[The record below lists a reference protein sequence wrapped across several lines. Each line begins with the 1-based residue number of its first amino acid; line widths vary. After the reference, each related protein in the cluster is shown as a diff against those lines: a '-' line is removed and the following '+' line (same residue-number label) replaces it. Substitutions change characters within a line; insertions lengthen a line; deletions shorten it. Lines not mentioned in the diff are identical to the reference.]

1 MANSGVGARLAVDI
15 GGTFTDVVLES
26 GDQQTTAK
34 VLTTPAAP
42 EEGVL
47 AGVERALQASGV
59 KPGDISLL
67 IHGTTLATNA
77 IIERKGAKIALVT
90 TEGHRDALEMALE
103 NRFEQYDI
111 NIDRP
116 PPLAPR
122 QLRWTVR
129 ERLNVAGEA
138 LVPLNDASVEAI
150 LPNIE
155 KHGIEALAIGLLH
168 AYANPAHEERVRDIV
183 RAAYPNLP
191 ISISA
196 EVCPEIR
203 EYERQSTTCAN
214 AYVQPRMSRYL
225 KELDERLTAL
235 GFGCPFLLM
244 TSGGGLTT
252 LANAI
257 RFPIRLVESGPAGGA
272 ILAAEIAAETGLDR
286 VVSYDMGGTTA
297 KICLIDDGEPL
308 ATRTFEVARAYRNK
322 KGSGLPVRIPAIE
335 MVEIGA
341 GGGSIA
347 TMDGMGRL
355 AVGPESAGSD
365 PGPACYDMG
374 GDAPTVTDAD
384 VALGKIE
391 PSRFAGGSV
400 KLAPEKA
407 GAAIVAKIGER
418 LGMTEP
424 LAAYAISEIVD
435 ENMANAARVHAIE
448 WGKDIA
454 ERAMIAFG
462 GAAPLHAARLAEKL
476 GLTEVIVPSGAGVG
490 SAVGFLRAPISYE
503 VVRSRYMRLD
513 SFDARTAN
521 SVLDDMSREARDV
534 VNAGAAGADLVETRL
549 AFMRYVGQGHEIT
562 VALPDRPLESEDR
575 AALRSAFNEAYSQLY
590 GQTVPNVEVEILS
603 WTLTVST
610 AKKPPGKTTEPPAAA
625 ELASPSG
632 TRDVFDP
639 AKQDFVTAGV
649 YERDDLR
656 LGDRL
661 QGPALIVE
669 SQTTTYVTSVFN
681 ARIDG
686 RGYIVMNRKAETQ
699 A

>member
-1 MANSGVGARLAVDI
+1 MADKGARLAVDI
-15 GGTFTDVVLES
+15 GGTFTDVVLERD
-26 GDQQTTAK
+26 GRQTTAK

-42 EEGVL
+42 EEGVI
-47 AGVERALQASGV
+47 AGVGRALEEAGMAPADVS
-59 KPGDISLL
+59 IL

-77 IIERKGAKIALVT
+77 IIERKGAKIALLT
-90 TEGHRDALEMALE
+90 TEGHRDSVEMALE

-129 ERLNVAGEA
+129 ERMNVAGD
-138 LVPLNDASVEAI
+138 PLIPLDEASVEAV
-150 LPNIE
+150 LPLIR
-155 KHGIEALAIGLLH
+155 KHGIEALAVGLLH
-168 AYANPAHEERVRDIV
+168 AYANPAHEARVKEIV
-183 RAAYPNLP
+183 QAAYPDLP
-191 ISISA
+191 ISISSD
-196 EVCPEIR
+196 VCPEIR

-214 AYVQPRMSRYL
+214 AYVQPKMARYL
-225 KELDERLTAL
+225 TELDARLKAM
-235 GFGCPFLLM
+235 GFACPFLLM

-272 ILAAEIAAETGLDR
+272 ILAAEIANAAGLDR

-297 KICLIDDGEPL
+297 KICLIDDGAPL
-308 ATRTFEVARAYRNK
+308 STRTFEVARAYRNL

-347 TMDGMGRL
+347 HVDGMGRL
-355 AVGPESAGSD
+355 EVGPESAGSD
-365 PGPACYDMG
+365 PGPACYDLG
-374 GDAPTVTDAD
+374 GENPTVTDAD

-391 PSRFAGGSV
+391 PARFAGGSV

-407 GAAIVAKIGER
+407 GAAVTAKVGAP

-424 LAAYAISEIVD
+424 LAAFAIAEIVD

-454 ERAMIAFG
+454 ERTMIAFG

-476 GLTEVIVPSGAGVG
+476 GLDAVIVPSGAGVG

-513 SFDARTAN
+513 AFDARGAN
-521 SVLDDMSREARDV
+521 DLLDAMSAEARAV
-534 VNAGAAGADLVETRL
+534 VEQGAAGAELQESRL
-549 AFMRYVGQGHEIT
+549 AYMRYVGQGHEIT
-562 VALPDRPLESEDR
+562 VELPGRPLVADDR
-575 AALRSAFNEAYSQLY
+575 KALRKAFDEAYSALY
-590 GQTVPNVEVEILS
+590 GQTVPGMEPEILS

-610 AKKPPGKTTEPPAAA
+610 AKAAPEPAPLAAAA
-625 ELASPSG
+625 EGAYAEPKA
-632 TRDVFDP
+632 TRELFDP

-649 YERDDLR
+649 FERDSLEPGAR
-656 LGDRL
+656 VA
-661 QGPALIVE
+661 GPALIVE
-669 SQTTTYVTSVFN
+669 AQTTTVVTSVFD
-681 ARIDG
+681 AAIDS
-686 RGYIVMNRKAETQ
+686 RGYIVLTRK
-699 A
+699 